1 MSTIVSK
8 LFLKT
13 KGGDYVMKTAVIY
26 ARYSSERQTEQS
38 IEGQVR
44 VCNEYAERNNILI
57 LDTYIDRAMTG
68 TNDNR
73 TDFQRMLKDSA
84 KQAWDYVLVYK
95 LDRFSRNKYE
105 MAMHKKTL
113 RDNGIK
119 LVSAMEN
126 IPDTPEGI
134 ILESLLEGMAEY
146 YSAELS
152 QKVRRGMRES
162 RTKGNYTG
170 GRVLYGY
177 KVVNKKVIVNEDE
190 AEVVRYIYSQYAAG
204 VYVKDIV
211 AALTEKGIYYHGG
224 RFKKNTV
231 HNMLNNERYHGILR
245 HGGEVYTNMFP
256 AIVPDDI
263 FEIVQ
268 RKAEENHYGKHDFPE
283 EYLLKFKAYCGYCGK
298 PMTSESGTSKS
309 GEIVRYYKCYT
320 RKSGGACAKAPIRK
334 DILEQ
339 IVTDTT
345 LNVFCDMTTVFDLA
359 ERIMQRHKDRV
370 ADNALLNILE
380 KERSETQRS
389 IDNIMNA
396 MEQGIVT
403 SSTKSRLVL
412 LESKIEEVEGKII
425 IERTREKVSM
435 KREDVIKFLRD
446 AIRKSPKQL
455 IRTLVK
461 KVVLYD
467 DRIQIYYNYADRKT
481 QKKSEG
487 SDGGEADQTFCFY
500 DGDKTFPLTNY
511 KLRSNPHELTLRV
524 SLYI

>member
-1 MSTIVSK
+1 
-8 LFLKT
+8 
-13 KGGDYVMKTAVIY
+13 
-26 ARYSSERQTEQS
+26 
-38 IEGQVR
+38 
-44 VCNEYAERNNILI
+44 
-57 LDTYIDRAMTG
+57 
-68 TNDNR
+68 
-73 TDFQRMLKDSA
+73 
-84 KQAWDYVLVYK
+84 
-95 LDRFSRNKYE
+95 
-105 MAMHKKTL
+105 
-113 RDNGIK
+113 
-119 LVSAMEN
+119 
-126 IPDTPEGI
+126 
-134 ILESLLEGMAEY
+134 
-146 YSAELS
+146 
-152 QKVRRGMRES
+152 MRES

-177 KVVNKKVIVNEDE
+177 KVVNKKVIVIEDE

-204 VYVKDIV
+204 VYVKDII

-256 AIVPDDI
+256 VIVPDDI

-298 PMTSESGTSKS
+298 PMTFESGTSKS

-320 RKSGGACAKAPIRK
+320 RKSGGACKKIPIRK

-345 LNVFCDMTTVFDLA
+345 LNVFCDTTTVFDLA

-412 LESKIEEVEGKII
+412 LESKLEEVEGKII

-446 AIRKSPKQL
+446 AIRKSPKRL

-467 DRIQIYYNYADRKT
+467 DRIQIYYNYAERKT
-481 QKKSEG
+481 QKQTER
-487 SDGGEADQTFCFY
+487 SDGDEADQAFCFY
-500 DGDKTFPLTNY
+500 DGDKIFSLTNY
-511 KLRSNPHELTLRV
+511 KLRSNPHELILRV

>member
-1 MSTIVSK
+1 
-8 LFLKT
+8 
-13 KGGDYVMKTAVIY
+13 MKTAVIY

-84 KQAWDYVLVYK
+84 KQAWDYVFVYK

-170 GRVLYGY
+170 GRILYGY

-211 AALTEKGIYYHGG
+211 AALAEKGIYYHGG
-224 RFKKNTV
+224 RFKKNT
-231 HNMLNNERYHGILR
+231 MQMK
-245 HGGEVYTNMFP
+245 TNISC
-256 AIVPDDI
+256 AI
-263 FEIVQ
+263 FC
-268 RKAEENHYGKHDFPE
+268 A
-283 EYLLKFKAYCGYCGK
+283 
-298 PMTSESGTSKS
+298 ESGDMGDLSSPIGRAAIPALRQSRRGAIWRCPPANTARKMSFRQSAAARWMRRMWTSVRSASLRASKHAKS
-309 GEIVRYYKCYT
+309 ALPRRGLTKKPITCWRRSALRRASFSCRTTACY
-320 RKSGGACAKAPIRK
+320 P
-334 DILEQ
+334 
-339 IVTDTT
+339 
-345 LNVFCDMTTVFDLA
+345 
-359 ERIMQRHKDRV
+359 
-370 ADNALLNILE
+370 
-380 KERSETQRS
+380 
-389 IDNIMNA
+389 
-396 MEQGIVT
+396 
-403 SSTKSRLVL
+403 
-412 LESKIEEVEGKII
+412 
-425 IERTREKVSM
+425 
-435 KREDVIKFLRD
+435 
-446 AIRKSPKQL
+446 
-455 IRTLVK
+455 
-461 KVVLYD
+461 
-467 DRIQIYYNYADRKT
+467 
-481 QKKSEG
+481 
-487 SDGGEADQTFCFY
+487 
-500 DGDKTFPLTNY
+500 
-511 KLRSNPHELTLRV
+511 
-524 SLYI
+524 